1 MSVFF
6 YVESLMVLG
15 KKGYSASKMLLY
27 QYVTTLC
34 KYALVAMFSV
44 LVLSADLANENCNVK

>member
-1 MSVFF
+1 
-6 YVESLMVLG
+6 MVLG

-34 KYALVAMFSV
+34 KYALVAMFRV
-44 LVLSADLANENCNVK
+44 LVLSADLANENCNVKRNVLD